1 MIDPIAV
8 RKATDDSAPSTRVA
22 LGMAANLYSQLVT
35 VVTQLASLPI
45 FLSRWSAD
53 QYGQW
58 ITLAAVPVY
67 LSLSDVG
74 VSTAAGNLMSMHYAR
89 GEIREFQ
96 LVFKCG
102 LLLTLLIAPVA
113 AALIGLSLFLFS
125 FGLTVEQRQVLFL
138 LTVTILIAEGC
149 RIFDVAYRPFGKYP
163 KVTFLLSTARL
174 IDWVGSILGLL
185 LFGTLLSVALGW
197 LAARVVVTIFM
208 FVLAK
213 QDVPEV
219 EWDVRGTNF
228 RLIKQLARDGFG
240 FLSMTMGSLLTLQGI
255 VILIGSRLGGTAVAI
270 FSASRTISRLL
281 AQISVLSGKSLSPEI
296 SKLYGMANHLA
307 AEKLSK
313 RMVRIVMSL
322 TILGALA
329 LLPLGRSL
337 LTLWSHG
344 KIPFDMPVF
353 SMLLAAA
360 VTTSYWQIQS
370 VRLTATNR
378 HRVLATWYVI
388 TSALALL
395 GAYLGMGAFGLDS
408 AAAGTLL
415 ADIMMVIGTGYALRR
430 ATQDAA

>member
-1 MIDPIAV
+1 LSSFALIDPIAV

-96 LVFKCG
+96 LVFNCG

-255 VILIGSRLGGTAVAI
+255 VILIGSRL
-270 FSASRTISRLL
+270 L

-360 VTTSYWQIQS
+360 VTTSY
-370 VRLTATNR
+370 
-378 HRVLATWYVI
+378 
-388 TSALALL
+388 
-395 GAYLGMGAFGLDS
+395 
-408 AAAGTLL
+408 
-415 ADIMMVIGTGYALRR
+415 
-430 ATQDAA
+430 